1 MRKACFITPLFLLA
15 ALALASLMVG
25 SSSYPAWEVARTLLG
40 KGDDPAL
47 SYIVASMRLPR
58 TIAAVLCG
66 MVLATS
72 GCLFQAVLRNPMAD
86 PFVLGVS
93 SGGSL
98 GAAIGLSFGLV
109 NLTAPAMVGGFAS
122 AFLVLLLSL
131 RHQSQTRLILTGVA
145 LNYLCSSLMTLCMM
159 LDYDQYQR
167 IIFWTMGSFSAVTFQ
182 GVRIVAI
189 CYLLSLIPLLPV
201 AGSLDLLLLDDASA
215 LSMGL
220 DIHRTRILVIAI
232 ATFPV
237 AVSVAW
243 FGVIGFVGLLAP
255 HVARLM
261 VGPSHKR
268 LLPLCSLLG
277 ADLLLASDLACRVI
291 LPSGELP
298 AGVITSLLGTPL
310 LILMLRRG
318 SVRHG

>member
-1 MRKACFITPLFLLA
+1 MKKFCLPAMLLLLMLFF
-15 ALALASLMVG
+15 ASLLVG
-25 SSSYPAWEVARTLLG
+25 SSSYPLSEILNTLTG
-40 KGDDPAL
+40 SGTDPSL
-47 SYIVASMRLPR
+47 SYIIWAMRLPR
-58 TIAAVLCG
+58 TLAVIVCG

-98 GAAIGLSFGLV
+98 GAAIGLLFGLID
-109 NLTAPAMVGGFAS
+109 LTFPAMAGGFAC
-122 AFLVLLLSL
+122 ALFVLLLSL
-131 RHQSQTRLILTGVA
+131 RHQSQNRLILSGVA

-159 LDYDQYQR
+159 LDYSHYQR
-167 IIFWTMGSFSAVTFQ
+167 ILFWTMGSFSAASFQ
-182 GVRIVAI
+182 GVRIVSL
-189 CYLLSLIPLLPV
+189 CYLLSLLPLFCI
-201 AGSLDLLLLDDASA
+201 GKHLDLLLLDDASA

-220 DIHRTRILVIAI
+220 DIKKMRLVVVAI

-237 AVSVAW
+237 AVTVAW

-255 HVARLM
+255 HVARLL
-261 VGPSHKR
+261 VGPSHRR
-268 LLPLCSLLG
+268 LMPLCALCG
-277 ADLLLASDLACRVI
+277 ANLLLASDLICRII

-310 LILMLRRG
+310 LLLMLHKEL
-318 SVRHG
+318 RHG

>member
-1 MRKACFITPLFLLA
+1 MRKAIWIVPLFLLVV
-15 ALALASLMVG
+15 LACASLMVG
-25 SSSYPAWEVARTLLG
+25 SSSYPAGEVVRTLLG

-47 SYIVASMRLPR
+47 SYIISGMRLPR
-58 TIAAVLCG
+58 TFAALLCG
-66 MVLATS
+66 MVLATG

-93 SGGSL
+93 SGGAL
-98 GAAIGLSFGLV
+98 GAAIGLTFGLT
-109 NLTAPAMVGGFAS
+109 NLTAPAMAGGFAS

-167 IIFWTMGSFSAVTFQ
+167 IIFWTMGSFSTVTFQ
-182 GVRIVAI
+182 GVRILAI
-189 CYLLSLIPLLPV
+189 SYLLSLIPLTLV

-215 LSMGL
+215 LSVGL
-220 DIHRTRILVIAI
+220 DIHRARVTSIAI

-237 AVSVAW
+237 AVTVAW

-255 HVARLM
+255 HVARLL

-268 LLPLCSLLG
+268 LLPLCALLG
-277 ADLLLASDLACRVI
+277 ADLLLASDLVCRVI

-310 LILMLRRG
+310 LILMLHRG